1 MMTLS
6 IDLLTPVLRH
16 FLGQLA
22 LGRRHAR
29 LDLNALSARDI
40 ADLNLPP
47 ELKGQL
53 LARRD
58 AGRVLGEF

>member
-1 MMTLS
+1 MTLS
-6 IDLLTPVLRH
+6 FARLTPMLRH

-22 LGRRHAR
+22 VGRQHAR
-29 LDLNALSARDI
+29 LDLKAMSARDI

-47 ELKGQL
+47 ELKGRL

>member
-1 MMTLS
+1 MTLS
-6 IDLLTPVLRH
+6 FDRLTPVLLH
-16 FLGQLA
+16 FLGQFA
-22 LGRRHAR
+22 VGRRHAR
-29 LDLNALSARDI
+29 LDLKALSARDI

-47 ELKGQL
+47 ELKGRL